1 MGRNLITGDQVQ
13 TLIQDLRYSFR
24 VLRRTPGF
32 TAVIVLTLALGIGAT
47 TAIFSVVNVI
57 LLRPLPY
64 ENPEQ
69 VVMVWGT
76 QPQLDRAPFSPAD
89 FLDVKQ
95 RNHVFDRIAAFTVAN
110 FNLTGSSDALRLRG
124 VVVSAEVLPLLGI
137 KTAAGR
143 GFLSEESRPGSNQ
156 VVMLSHEL
164 WQLSF
169 GADPGIVGQK
179 LTLNSK
185 DYTVIGVLPPKM
197 QFLNWAEL
205 WVPLAFTAEQ
215 ETLRD
220 THSLNV
226 IARLKPDVSLE
237 QAQAEMNSI
246 SSQLQQEHPQT
257 NTGIG
262 VKLVPVR
269 EQVVGDIRPV
279 LLVLL
284 GVVTFV
290 LLIACANVA
299 NLLLS
304 KAAMRQKEISIRLAL
319 GAGRWRVIQQ
329 LLTESAL
336 FSVAGGLLGLLI
348 AFGGV
353 KLLIAFGPSNIPRL
367 KEIGVDASVLVF
379 TLVLSLLTSVIFG
392 LVPALQATRP
402 DLNESLK
409 EGGKSSSGGVY
420 SQRHRMLLVIAEV
433 ALALLL
439 SIGAG
444 LMVRSF
450 LRVQSINPGFNP
462 DQVLSLRITLPAAKY
477 SEERQRV
484 SFYRE
489 LLERVKTL
497 PGVLSAGAVTDLPL
511 SGPGSSTSFSVK
523 GRPSE
528 GRNPLTEYRIITPDY
543 FRAMGIPL
551 LSGRAFNET
560 DDEKNRGV
568 IIINETLARRFF
580 PNQNP
585 IGNYLALSGPPDD
598 REIVGVARDVKDY
611 GLDAEVKPESY
622 IPYSQG
628 GASYLKYYSLT
639 MVIRA
644 GVVPESLVAAV
655 RGQVRG
661 IDKDQP
667 IYNIKTMQQVLSD
680 SVSQRLFNMFLIGS
694 FSIVALILAA
704 VGIYGVIAYSVAQ
717 RTQEIGIRM
726 ALGAKPRDVLR
737 LVVTQGMM
745 QALIGVAIGLGAAF
759 TLTRVMSSL
768 LYGISPL
775 DPSTF
780 AGLSILLLV
789 VALMASYIPAR
800 RAARINPIVALHDK

>member
-1 MGRNLITGDQVQ
+1 VN
-13 TLIQDLRYSFR
+13 TLTQDLRYSFR
-24 VLRRTPGF
+24 VLRSTPGF
-32 TAVIVLTLALGIGAT
+32 TAVIILTLALGIGAT

-64 ENPEQ
+64 DNPEQ

-95 RNHVFDRIAAFTVAN
+95 RNHVFDRIAAFTVGN
-110 FNLTGSSDALRLRG
+110 FNLTGGPDALRLRG
-124 VVVSAEVLPLLGI
+124 AVVSAEVLPLLGI
-137 KTAAGR
+137 KVAAGR
-143 GFLSEESRPGSNQ
+143 GFLPDESRPGNNQ

-169 GADPGIVGQK
+169 GADPGILGRK

-185 DYTVIGVLPPKM
+185 DYTVIGVLPPRM
-197 QFLNWAEL
+197 QFLSWAEL
-205 WVPLAFTAEQ
+205 WVPLAWTAEQ
-215 ETLRD
+215 ERLRD

-226 IARLKPDVSLE
+226 IARLKLEVPLE

-246 SSQLQQEHPQT
+246 SSQLQQEHPET

-269 EQVVGDIRPV
+269 EQVVGDVRPV

-284 GVVTFV
+284 GVVAFV
-290 LLIACANVA
+290 MLIACANVA

-304 KAAMRQKEISIRLAL
+304 RAARRQKEIGIRLAL
-319 GAGRWRVIQQ
+319 GAVRWRVIRQ
-329 LLTESAL
+329 LLTESVL
-336 FSVAGGLLGLLI
+336 FSVIGGVLGLLI
-348 AFGGV
+348 AFGAV

-367 KEIGVDASVLVF
+367 KEIGVDARVLIF
-379 TLVLSLLTSVIFG
+379 TLVLSLLTSIIFG
-392 LVPALQATRP
+392 LVPALQASRP

-409 EGGKSSSGGVY
+409 EGGKSSSGVY

-450 LRVQSINPGFNP
+450 WRVQSINPGFNP

-484 SFYRE
+484 AFYRD
-489 LLERVKTL
+489 LLDRVKTL

-528 GRNPLTEYRIITPDY
+528 GRNPLTEYRVITPDY
-543 FRAMGIPL
+543 FRAMDIPL
-551 LSGRAFNET
+551 VSGRAFNET

-585 IGNYLALSGPPDD
+585 IGNYLALSGPPDE
-598 REIVGVARDVKDY
+598 REIVGVARDVRDY

-628 GASYLKYYSLT
+628 GASYLKYNALT
-639 MVIRA
+639 IVVRA
-644 GVVPESLVAAV
+644 SVAPESLVAAV
-655 RGQVRG
+655 RGQVRE

-667 IYNIKTMQQVLSD
+667 IYNVKTMQQVLSD
-680 SVSQRLFNMFLIGS
+680 SVSQRLFNMFLIGG

-726 ALGAKPRDVLR
+726 ALGAQPRDVLR
-737 LVVTQGMM
+737 LVVTQGML

-759 TLTRVMSSL
+759 ALTRMMSSL
-768 LYGISPL
+768 LYGISHL
-775 DPSTF
+775 DPATF
-780 AGLSILLLV
+780 AGLSILLLL

-800 RAARINPIVALHDK
+800 RAARINPIIALRDK